1 MARTNANETAPTDA
15 LTPAAKLIYEAFET
29 ELGGVDV
36 YGMAILCA
44 ENPELRQEWTEYRE
58 QTIHHVEVVRRIIEV
73 AGLDPDAITPGRLI
87 VREKAKC
94 LVAAM
99 QKALKDAPDDAQV
112 VAAECVVDAETKD
125 HKNWGLL
132 EALAPTLSGDLRKT
146 VEDAVAEVEDQED
159 EHLYHTMGWARELSM
174 QALGLDAVLPP
185 PEEVRDVKTAIGAA
199 KAKAERKSMPKA
211 EAKPPPARPRARR

>member
-1 MARTNANETAPTDA
+1 MPRTPEVPLAV
-15 LTPAAKLIYEAFET
+15 AKLLYEALET

-44 ENPELRQEWTEYRE
+44 SDPDLRKEWTEYRQ
-58 QTIHHVEVVRRIIEV
+58 QTMRHVEIAQGLVES

-87 VREKAKC
+87 VREKGKG

-125 HKNWGLL
+125 HKNWELL
-132 EALAPTLSGDLRKT
+132 KAVGATLSGDLRDT
-146 VEDAVAEVEDQED
+146 VAAAVAEVEDQED

-185 PEEVRDVKTAIGAA
+185 PEEVQDVKSALGAA
-199 KAKAERKSMPKA
+199 RAKAARKSMPKA
-211 EAKPPPARPRARR
+211 TPKPPAARPRSRR

>member
-1 MARTNANETAPTDA
+1 MARANGIPA
-15 LTPAAKLIYEAFET
+15 PAAKLIYEALET

-44 ENPELRQEWTEYRE
+44 ENPELRQEWIEYRE
-58 QTIHHVEVVRRIIEV
+58 QTIRHVDVVRGIV
-73 AGLDPDAITPGRLI
+73 DAAGLDPDAITPGRLI

-125 HKNWGLL
+125 HKNWELL
-132 EALAPTLSGDLRKT
+132 KALGPTLPAKLRDT
-146 VEDAVAEVEDQED
+146 VAAAVAEVEEQED

-174 QALGLDAVLPP
+174 EALGLDAVLPP
-185 PEEVRDVKTAIGAA
+185 PEEVKDVRSALGAA
-199 KAKAERKSMPKA
+199 RAKASRQTAPKSRASKA
-211 EAKPPPARPRARR
+211 RAAQR